1 MLFNLFFADKIYVTI
16 FKNKLK
22 SPEFAKELRDAKN
35 GSHIEALHACFY
47 NRQLV
52 IKNKPLNTAGVLG
65 GDNKVI
71 FHLLI
76 NLRSKMVNWSK
87 MASGQK
93 WSKQFFLF
101 RTDILTVAWSGT
113 MDSLVLIKII
123 WTLLMSKWTIHFV
136 QNWTKSTTKS
146 ENTIWISTV
155 NPYWQI
161 LENSS
166 NYFSEISVFWVVTQ
180 GHWTSK

>member
-1 MLFNLFFADKIYVTI
+1 MNETLRVYFSTSVFDLKPEIGSFLDFMLFNLFFADKIYVTI

-93 WSKQFFLF
+93 WSKQFF
-101 RTDILTVAWSGT
+101 
-113 MDSLVLIKII
+113 
-123 WTLLMSKWTIHFV
+123 FV
-136 QNWTKSTTKS
+136 
-146 ENTIWISTV
+146 
-155 NPYWQI
+155 
-161 LENSS
+161 
-166 NYFSEISVFWVVTQ
+166 
-180 GHWTSK
+180 

>member
-1 MLFNLFFADKIYVTI
+1 MYFSTSVFDLKPEIGSFLDFMLFNLFFADKIYVTI

-93 WSKQFFLF
+93 WSKQFF
-101 RTDILTVAWSGT
+101 
-113 MDSLVLIKII
+113 
-123 WTLLMSKWTIHFV
+123 FV
-136 QNWTKSTTKS
+136 
-146 ENTIWISTV
+146 
-155 NPYWQI
+155 
-161 LENSS
+161 
-166 NYFSEISVFWVVTQ
+166 
-180 GHWTSK
+180 